1 MNPVITTAEQF
12 WYMLDDTH
20 EDLCDEWD
28 YWDETLSNDSERRVF
43 TYLECTECED
53 SNTFAYTPPT
63 NWVGTDESNFSVMMA
78 GDVNKNGRVY
88 DIHEMS
94 REVNRYNKEFID
106 PRRAMGELNHPTAAE
121 VDLERA
127 CHIVTELHMDRN
139 VAMGKSMVLSTPCG
153 KILESLIKDG
163 VKVGVSSRAL
173 GQLVPMEGK
182 EDTNVVKNMKLI
194 AIDAVADPSYPKA
207 FVNGILES
215 KQYVLADDGQFE
227 EIYEDFESKIGKLP
241 RQEVEEYLKEQVLDF
256 INKINSKL

>member
-1 MNPVITTAEQF
+1 MSHKLLIEAPSMENIEYVVEEKSLAGGTEKRMWITGE
-12 WYMLDDTH
+12 YMM
-20 EDLCDEWD
+20 
-28 YWDETLSNDSERRVF
+28 
-43 TYLECTECED
+43 CED
-53 SNTFAYTPPT
+53 RNR
-63 NWVGTDESNFSVMMA
+63 
-78 GDVNKNGRVY
+78 NGRVY
-88 DIHEMS
+88 QRDEMS
-94 REVNRYNKEFID
+94 REINRYNKDFINEN
-106 PRRAMGELNHPTAAE
+106 RSMGELNHPTAAE

-127 CHIVTELHMDRN
+127 CHVVTELHMDRN

-182 EDTNVVKNMKLI
+182 KDTNVVKNMKLI

-215 KQYVLADDGQFE
+215 KQYVLSSDGSFE
-227 EIYEDFESKIGKLP
+227 EVYEEFESSIANLP
-241 RQEVEEYLKEQVLDF
+241 KKDVEEYLKQQVLDF